1 LQETLPMG
9 TPVHASL
16 LDNFK
21 TFEVIQWLV
30 ELVQE
35 CNKYM
40 SVTTESKPKPIL
52 IQKIAVYVTQILRMF
67 GVVQGNEQIGF
78 GAGDGDEL
86 ASETGVSSSSKE
98 DIITPYVNAFVE
110 FRESIRKTAR
120 NKTAT
125 ASDFLGLCDT
135 VRDST
140 LAGLGIR
147 VEDSQDASVWKMD
160 DPAVIRKEVLEKQQK
175 AAEAAAKK
183 LETKLQ
189 QLQTDYQKA
198 VVAQIPP
205 LEYFRQGPSA
215 SKYGS
220 FDETTGMPLTMAAAD
235 GTDAAVAGEPVTKS
249 QLKALAKE
257 IKNHEKAHAKL
268 VSTAGEQGIAAYLE
282 GLQKEI
288 AQVQQQVEQQKR
300 EMAAAAASE
309 PL

>member
-1 LQETLPMG
+1 
-9 TPVHASL
+9 
-16 LDNFK
+16 
-21 TFEVIQWLV
+21 
-30 ELVQE
+30 
-35 CNKYM
+35 
-40 SVTTESKPKPIL
+40 
-52 IQKIAVYVTQILRMF
+52 
-67 GVVQGNEQIGF
+67 
-78 GAGDGDEL
+78 
-86 ASETGVSSSSKE
+86 
-98 DIITPYVNAFVE
+98 
-110 FRESIRKTAR
+110 
-120 NKTAT
+120 
-125 ASDFLGLCDT
+125 
-135 VRDST
+135 
-140 LAGLGIR
+140 
-147 VEDSQDASVWKMD
+147 MD

-257 IKNHEKAHAKL
+257 IKNHEKAHTKL
-268 VSTAGEQGIAAYLE
+268 LTTAGEQGIAAYLE

-288 AQVQQQVEQQKR
+288 AQVQQQVEQQKQ
-300 EMAAAAASE
+300 EMAASASE